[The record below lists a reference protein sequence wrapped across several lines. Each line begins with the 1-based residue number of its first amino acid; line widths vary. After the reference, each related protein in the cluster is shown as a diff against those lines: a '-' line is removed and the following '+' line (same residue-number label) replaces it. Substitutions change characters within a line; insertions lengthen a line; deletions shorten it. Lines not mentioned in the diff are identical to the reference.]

1 MEYNFREIEQKWRK
15 NWKENNVYKVDNPL
29 TAAEGKPKFYVLDM
43 FPYPSGAGLHV
54 GHPLG
59 YIASDIYSRYK
70 RLKGFNV
77 LHPMGFDSF
86 GLPAEQYAIET
97 GQHPATTTEKNIGTF
112 KAQLDKIGFCY
123 DWDREVRTSDA
134 SYYKWTQWLFLQL
147 FNSYFCNTQ
156 QKARPISDLVKKYE
170 TAGAKHFTAT
180 EWNGYTKKAQQEI
193 LMKRRLAFSA
203 FGEVNWCEGLGTVL
217 ANDEVVNGVSERGGH
232 PVIKKKMRQWYLR
245 ITAYADR
252 LLEGLDRV
260 EFSESMKEMQRNWIG
275 KSEGAEM
282 EFRLTPNPSPA
293 GEGEKTPIQTA
304 NKNLWPILKDLSREN
319 RKSNTLAEDILW
331 QRLRGNQLD
340 SKVRRQHVIENFII
354 DFAFLNEKLL
364 IEVDGE
370 YHEEEEQK
378 RYDDSRSAYLS
389 EIGYKII
396 RFTNNEVEND
406 TDTVI
411 NKIEQELKSRIPL
424 SLGRGVT
431 GEAIKVYTTRPDT
444 IFGVDF
450 IVLAPEHELVSKI
463 TTAQQ
468 KNSIEEYL
476 TYVKSRSDRERM
488 AEVKQ
493 ITGCFTGAYAI
504 NPFDGKQIPVWIAE
518 YVLAGYGTGAI
529 MAVPCGDQRD
539 FGFAK
544 HFNIPITNIIGDH
557 YNGEEANATKDATLQ
572 NSGFLNGLLMKD
584 AIGVAI
590 NKIEELGIGKRKVNY
605 RMRDAGF
612 SRQRYWGEPFPI
624 IWEDGIA
631 VPINENELPLEL
643 PFVEK
648 YGPGPEGEGP
658 LANIEEW
665 ANVSWEEFERETS
678 VDQSQQKFG
687 QNSAL
692 ADLTPN
698 PYPKERGTESPA
710 AYGYINSSVDEWKN
724 TLQFAKE
731 NRKNATE
738 AEAII
743 WQQLRDWQID
753 GFKFRRQHPIAG
765 YIPDFVC
772 LEKKLIIE
780 IDGEYHNDEEQK
792 IFDTAREKWLN
803 EFGYA
808 MIRFTNDEIANNLTT
823 SIKAIKEKLAEIIT
837 VQEEVET
844 SSPLLRRGVGG
855 EVNQTETK
863 RETSTMPGYAG
874 SSWYFLRY
882 MDPKNNQ
889 TFCDRTASD
898 YWNQVDVYI
907 GGTEHAVGHLLYSR
921 MWTKV
926 MYDLNL
932 IGFDEP
938 FKRLVN
944 QGMIQGSSRFVYR
957 VAGTNEFV
965 SHGLKNKYQVSDL
978 HVDVSIVDGTELDIE
993 KFRTWKP
1000 EYNDAIFICEDGS
1013 LNAPLV
1019 LGEGLGVRLIN
1030 AKYIC
1035 GVETE
1040 KMSKSKYNTVNP
1052 NELVDKFGADTF
1064 RMYEMFLGPVE
1075 QSKPWDTKGIEG
1087 VHRFLRKLW
1096 RLFFDDV
1103 KGKVWTDEKAT
1114 DAELKV
1120 LHKTIKKIESDTEHF
1135 SFNTA
1140 VSAFMISVNELS
1152 DLKCYKKEIL
1162 QQVLILLVPYAP
1174 HIAEELWHQL
1184 GNEGTILDA
1193 AYPVLEEKYLVETS
1207 KEYPVSINGKLRTT
1221 ISMDVNTLQ
1230 PEAEKLVL
1238 ENEVV
1243 QKWLDGNPPKKI
1255 IFVKGKMVN
1264 VVI

>member
-1 MEYNFREIEQKWRK
+1 MEYNFREIEQKWRES
-15 NWKENNVYKVDNPL
+15 WKANKVYKVDNPL
-29 TAAEGKPKFYVLDM
+29 VSAPLKPKFYVLDM

-97 GQHPATTTEKNIGTF
+97 GQHPATTTEKNIATF
-112 KAQLDKIGFCY
+112 KAQLNKIGFCY
-123 DWDREVRTSDA
+123 DWEREVRTSDA

-156 QKARPISDLVKKYE
+156 KKARPITELIKKYE
-170 TAGAKHFTAT
+170 REGSKDFTAT
-180 EWNGYTKKAQQEI
+180 SWHGYTKKEQQEI

-203 FGEVNWCEGLGTVL
+203 YGEVNWCEALGTVL
-217 ANDEVVNGVSERGGH
+217 ANDEVVNGLSERGGH
-232 PVIKKKMRQWYLR
+232 PVIKKKMRQWYLK

-252 LLEGLDRV
+252 LLEGLERV

-282 EFRLTPNPSPA
+282 EFRLTPNPYSA
-293 GEGEKTPIQTA
+293 EATPLT
-304 NKNLWPILKDLSREN
+304 P
-319 RKSNTLAEDILW
+319 
-331 QRLRGNQLD
+331 
-340 SKVRRQHVIENFII
+340 
-354 DFAFLNEKLL
+354 
-364 IEVDGE
+364 
-370 YHEEEEQK
+370 
-378 RYDDSRSAYLS
+378 
-389 EIGYKII
+389 
-396 RFTNNEVEND
+396 
-406 TDTVI
+406 
-411 NKIEQELKSRIPL
+411 
-424 SLGRGVT
+424 GRGV
-431 GEAIKVYTTRPDT
+431 EAIKVYTTRPDT

-450 IVLAPEHELVSKI
+450 IVLAPEHELVAKI
-463 TTAQQ
+463 TTPTQ
-468 KNSIEEYL
+468 KKQVDEYL
-476 TYVKSRSDRERM
+476 AYVKSRSDRERM

-493 ITGCFTGAYAI
+493 ITGCFTGAYAE

-539 FGFAK
+539 FAFAK
-544 HFNIPITNIIGDH
+544 HFKIPITNIIGEH
-557 YNGEEANATKDATLQ
+557 YNGEEANPTKDATLQ
-572 NSGFLNGLLMKD
+572 NSGFLDGFLMKD
-584 AIGVAI
+584 AISVAI
-590 NKIEELGIGKRKVNY
+590 NRIEELGIGKRKVNF

-624 IWEDGIA
+624 IWEDGVA
-631 VPINENELPLEL
+631 VPLNENELPLEL

-665 ANVSWEEFERETS
+665 V
-678 VDQSQQKFG
+678 
-687 QNSAL
+687 
-692 ADLTPN
+692 
-698 PYPKERGTESPA
+698 
-710 AYGYINSSVDEWKN
+710 
-724 TLQFAKE
+724 
-731 NRKNATE
+731 
-738 AEAII
+738 
-743 WQQLRDWQID
+743 
-753 GFKFRRQHPIAG
+753 
-765 YIPDFVC
+765 
-772 LEKKLIIE
+772 EK
-780 IDGEYHNDEEQK
+780 
-792 IFDTAREKWLN
+792 R
-803 EFGYA
+803 
-808 MIRFTNDEIANNLTT
+808 
-823 SIKAIKEKLAEIIT
+823 
-837 VQEEVET
+837 
-844 SSPLLRRGVGG
+844 
-855 EVNQTETK
+855 

-882 MDPKNNQ
+882 MDPQNNDN
-889 TFCDRTASD
+889 FCDRTASD

-957 VAGTNEFV
+957 VFCMAEDELNNKLESTFIV
-965 SHGLKNKYQVSDL
+965 SETYVGWNNSNVFDKNDRLGLEVGKKIDQLYPGKKYKVNTIAVTKL
-978 HVDVSIVDGTELDIE
+978 HVDVNIVDGVELDIAAF
-993 KFRTWKP
+993 KKWKP
-1000 EYNDAIFICEDGS
+1000 EFINTEFILEDG
-1013 LNAPLV
+1013 
-1019 LGEGLGVRLIN
+1019 
-1030 AKYIC
+1030 KYIC

-1052 NELVDKFGADTF
+1052 DDLVDKFGADTF

-1087 VHRFLRKLW
+1087 VYRFLRKLW
-1096 RLFFDDV
+1096 RLFFDEV
-1103 KGKVWTDEKAT
+1103 KGKVWTDEKPT

-1120 LHKTIKKIESDTEHF
+1120 LHKTIKKIESDTEQF

-1152 DLKCYKKEIL
+1152 DLKCNKKEIL
-1162 QQVLILLVPYAP
+1162 EQVLILLVPYAP

-1184 GNEGTILDA
+1184 GNQGTILDA

-1221 ISMDVNTLQ
+1221 INMDVNTLQ

-1243 QKWLDGNPPKKI
+1243 QKWLEGKAPRKI
-1255 IFVKGKMVN
+1255 IFVKGKMIN